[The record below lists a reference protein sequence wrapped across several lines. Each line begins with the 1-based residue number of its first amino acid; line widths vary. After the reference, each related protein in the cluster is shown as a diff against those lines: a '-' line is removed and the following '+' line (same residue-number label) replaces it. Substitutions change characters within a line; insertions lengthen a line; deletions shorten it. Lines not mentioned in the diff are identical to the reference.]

1 MESMAD
7 SAEMLI
13 NNYLKLIKLEPNE
26 FWNSKDAPVVT
37 IRFVFLAALHD
48 YFNKKLENWELLG
61 IGENINLD
69 ILKFD
74 RDLDTLLN
82 QLSVMANQYEWDI
95 YQKKLT
101 EKELNQMEILSP
113 QFKEYY
119 QKYKYLIDPYIK

>member
-101 EKELNQMEILSP
+101 EKEFCET
-113 QFKEYY
+113 
-119 QKYKYLIDPYIK
+119 YITNLQ